1 MEAEPA
7 TLNGPPPLL
16 ERMVLALIPPASRE
30 TVGGDLCELYRSP
43 LQYAV
48 QAATALPFV
57 IASQARRNANIPLL
71 ALQGLIL
78 LGCFGGLFAVSDPL
92 HSQQYAVLATTASL
106 FALFV
111 LEAYQRQERP
121 SCQRAILETI
131 LITGFVSLFMPQF
144 VLSGAAARMSTQVWW
159 PGFVLLGCL
168 IALIPVLC
176 CLRAGLILEV
186 DRRRP
191 ALEDDISIADV
202 PAEYARF
209 RRDAAFANKVE
220 SAALLIAAALGG
232 LLTVKFGIGGSFS
245 LMLIGGFIAVALY
258 LLLDG
263 SAQALPPSG
272 DFLSLRAL
280 YQYELARRHQL
291 RRFLGWLWCAPLFLM
306 LYSQLILHGAVGGH
320 PSEVT
325 LGILVALLLGFFLS
339 AFNRESAGIVR
350 EKIAHLGRLQECVF

>member
-16 ERMVLALIPPASRE
+16 ERLVLALIPPAARE
-30 TVGGDLCELYRSP
+30 TVGGDLCELYHAP

-92 HSQQYAVLATTASL
+92 RGQQDAVLATAVSM
-106 FALFV
+106 FGLFV

-131 LITGFVSLFMPQF
+131 LITGFVSVFMPQF
-144 VLSGAAARMSTQVWW
+144 VLSGEAARMSTEVWW
-159 PGFVLLGCL
+159 PGFLLLGCM
-168 IALIPVLC
+168 IGMIPILC

-191 ALEDDISIADV
+191 CLEEMSVADI

-209 RRDAAFANKVE
+209 RRDAAFANKIE
-220 SAALLIAAALGG
+220 CAALLGAAALGG
-232 LLTVKFGIGGSFS
+232 LLTVTFGIGGSFS

-263 SAQALPPSG
+263 TAQALPPSG

-306 LYSQLILHGAVGGH
+306 LYTQLILHGAVSRH

-325 LGILVALLLGFFLS
+325 LGILVALLLGFFLN

-350 EKIAHLGRLQECVF
+350 EKIALLGRLQECIS